1 MSIFSRMSDIVNS
14 NINSLLDKA
23 EDPEKM
29 VKLIIQEMEETLV
42 EVRTTSA
49 RAIADRKELQRRSE
63 WLSDEANEWGRKVE
77 VSIHKGR
84 DDLAKAALQ
93 EQNRTVET
101 VESVN
106 SEIELLNS
114 TMSKLG
120 EDISALQL
128 KIKDAKIRQNAII
141 IRGKAAQ
148 SRLGV
153 KRQLHDSNID
163 DAMLRFEDYERK
175 MDRLEGQIE
184 SYDIGQQSLAD
195 EIRVLEGDEDL
206 EKQLASIKAGISGSK
221 TEKTP
226 DTTIEASNGN
236 QETE

>member
-49 RAIADRKELQRRSE
+49 RAIADKKELQRRSD
-63 WLSDEANEWGRKVE
+63 WLSGEADEWGRKVE

-93 EQNRTVET
+93 EQNHTIET
-101 VESVN
+101 VDSVN
-106 SEIELLNS
+106 NEIELLSS

-128 KIKDAKIRQNAII
+128 KIKDAKIRQNAIVM
-141 IRGKAAQ
+141 RGKAAQ

-195 EIRVLEGDEDL
+195 EIHDLEGDEEL

-221 TEKTP
+221 KA
-226 DTTIEASNGN
+226 DKAAKASNGN

>member
-49 RAIADRKELQRRSE
+49 RAIADKKELQRRSD
-63 WLSDEANEWGRKVE
+63 WLQGESEEWGRKVE
-77 VSIHKGR
+77 VSIRKGR

-93 EQNRTVET
+93 EQNRTNGT

-106 SEIELLNS
+106 NEIELLGT

-128 KIKDAKIRQNAII
+128 KIKDAKIRQNAIVM
-141 IRGKAAQ
+141 RGKATQ

-153 KRQLHDSNID
+153 KKQLHDSNLD
-163 DAMLRFEDYERK
+163 DAMLRFEEYEQK

-184 SYDIGQQSLAD
+184 SYDVGQQSLAD
-195 EIRVLEGDEDL
+195 EIRDLEGNEEL

-221 TEKTP
+221 ADKAAK
-226 DTTIEASNGN
+226 ASNGN

>member
-49 RAIADRKELQRRSE
+49 RAIADKKELQRRSE
-63 WLSDEANEWGRKVE
+63 WLSGEAEEWGRKVE
-77 VSIHKGR
+77 VSIQKGR

-101 VESVN
+101 VDSVN
-106 SEIELLNS
+106 NEIELLGS
-114 TMSKLG
+114 SMSKLG

-153 KRQLHDSNID
+153 KQQLHDSNLD

-195 EIRVLEGDEDL
+195 EIRDLEGDEEL

-221 TEKTP
+221 AGKTAK
-226 DTTIEASNGN
+226 ASNGN